1 MKKVKSIMVLLI
13 IIALLLIIPSVVNAA
28 DEYTYSDTEQ
38 GIEWSYELDD
48 NGNVIN
54 LKCKTK
60 SVTNSA
66 VRIPSTIEGKT
77 VISIGS
83 NAFKSVTG
91 ITEVTI
97 PNTIKEGSTS
107 PCLDNPNITKI
118 TLEEGL
124 TIVPQKLC
132 ANTGITEITIPN
144 TVKEIGHSAFENCT
158 NLKNVDLG
166 NIETLGFKVFQGCTS
181 LTEITIPN
189 TLKNGAT
196 SPCLDNPN
204 ITKITLEEGLTIVP
218 QKLCANTGITEI
230 TIPNTVTEIGYSA
243 FENCTQLE
251 KITILDNVTK
261 IGPYEVD
268 TNLNS
273 RDLVFGNHNDN
284 LTIYCY
290 EDSVAAKYATKYN
303 IKYEYLTKPSNPE
316 NPSNPSAEPDD
327 TETPNDTDGKDDTT
341 APGKLPQTG
350 VSIGVSLAIIVVIA
364 SGTFAYIRYKKLK
377 GI

>member
-83 NAFKSVTG
+83 NAFESVTG

-124 TIVPQKLC
+124 TIVPQNLC

-144 TVKEIGHSAFENCT
+144 TVK
-158 NLKNVDLG
+158 
-166 NIETLGFKVFQGCTS
+166 
-181 LTEITIPN
+181 
-189 TLKNGAT
+189 
-196 SPCLDNPN
+196 
-204 ITKITLEEGLTIVP
+204 
-218 QKLCANTGITEI
+218 
-230 TIPNTVTEIGYSA
+230 EIGYSA

-327 TETPNDTDGKDDTT
+327 TETPNNTDGKDDTT

-364 SGTFAYIRYKKLK
+364 SGTFAYIRYRKLK